1 MDAKAI
7 ASVRVR
13 AALHAAIRMD
23 DKRLFRENDFD
34 DVAHSSVAVAYSDV
48 FLTERSF
55 AEVLNRPAVR
65 SVITPTKCQVVS
77 SVSDALV
84 AVSKIV
90 PN

>member
-1 MDAKAI
+1 MAELIPELDERTRQLI
-7 ASVRVR
+7 EESDRW
-13 AALHAAIRMD
+13 HAAA
-23 DKRLFRENDFD
+23 ENDFD
-34 DVAHSSVAVAYSDV
+34 DIAHSSVAVAYTDV

-55 AEVLNRPAVR
+55 AEVLNRPAVQ
-65 SVITPTKCQVVS
+65 SVITPTKCHLVS